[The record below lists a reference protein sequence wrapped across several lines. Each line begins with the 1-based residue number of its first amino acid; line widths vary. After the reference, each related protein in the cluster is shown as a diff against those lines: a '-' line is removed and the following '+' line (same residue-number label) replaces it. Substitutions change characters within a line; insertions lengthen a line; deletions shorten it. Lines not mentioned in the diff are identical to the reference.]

1 MNHIDKLAWLYLKDR
16 RLLVVR
22 SHNKSLFYLP
32 GGKRESG
39 ESDATALSREIK
51 EELSVTLLPESLQ
64 FTEFFKAQAD
74 GKPAGVQVQLTCY
87 QAEYSGQLQPAAE
100 IAELAWFN
108 TADLERSSLVAT
120 LVLKWL
126 KERDLID

>member
-22 SHNKSLFYLP
+22 SQQKSLFYLP
-32 GGKRESG
+32 GGKREPG
-39 ESDATALSREIK
+39 ESDATALIREIG
-51 EELSVTLLPESLQ
+51 EELSVTLLPESMQ

-74 GKPAGVQVQLTCY
+74 GKPQGVQVQLTCY

-100 IAELAWFN
+100 IEELAWFN
-108 TADLERSSLVAT
+108 SADLDRSSLVAT
-120 LVLKWL
+120 LVINWL

>member
-1 MNHIDKLAWLYLKDR
+1 MSHIDKLAWLYLKDR

-22 SHNKSLFYLP
+22 SQQKSLFYLP
-32 GGKRESG
+32 GGKREPG
-39 ESDATALSREIK
+39 ESDATALIREIG
-51 EELSVTLLPESLQ
+51 EELSVTLLPDSLQ

-74 GKPAGVQVQLTCY
+74 GKPQGVQVQLTCY

-100 IAELAWFN
+100 IEELAWFN
-108 TADLERSSLVAT
+108 SADLERSSLVAT
-120 LVLKWL
+120 LVLNWL

>member
-1 MNHIDKLAWLYLKDR
+1 MNNIDKLAWLYLKDR

-22 SHNKSLFYLP
+22 SQQKSLFYLP
-32 GGKRESG
+32 GGKREPG
-39 ESDATALSREIK
+39 ESDATALIREIG
-51 EELSVTLLPESLQ
+51 EELSVTLLPESMQ

-74 GKPAGVQVQLTCY
+74 GKPQGVQVQLTCY

-100 IAELAWFN
+100 IEELAWFN
-108 TADLERSSLVAT
+108 SADLDRSSLVAT
-120 LVLKWL
+120 LVLNWL

>member
-22 SHNKSLFYLP
+22 SQQKSLFYLP
-32 GGKRESG
+32 GGKREPG
-39 ESDATALSREIK
+39 ESDATALIREIG
-51 EELSVTLLPESLQ
+51 EELSVTLLPESMQ

-74 GKPAGVQVQLTCY
+74 GKPQGVQVQLTCY

-100 IAELAWFN
+100 IEELAWFN
-108 TADLERSSLVAT
+108 SADLDRSSLVAT
-120 LVLKWL
+120 LVLNWL

>member
-22 SHNKSLFYLP
+22 SQQKSLFYLP
-32 GGKRESG
+32 GGKREPG
-39 ESDATALSREIK
+39 ESDATALIREIG

-74 GKPAGVQVQLTCY
+74 GKPQGVQVQLTCY

-100 IAELAWFN
+100 IEELAWFN
-108 TADLERSSLVAT
+108 SADLDRSSLVAT
-120 LVLKWL
+120 LVLNWL